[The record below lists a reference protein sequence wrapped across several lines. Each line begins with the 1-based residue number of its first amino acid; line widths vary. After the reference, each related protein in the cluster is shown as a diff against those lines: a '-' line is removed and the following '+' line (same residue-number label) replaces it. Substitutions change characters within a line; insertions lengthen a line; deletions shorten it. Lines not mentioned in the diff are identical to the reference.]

1 LETQG
6 RLIVDVARLAKGGEW
21 FRGETADGL
30 LDLGESEFVTPVG
43 GMRYAL
49 KAEII
54 GTELLVR
61 GEARQRLVCV
71 CSRCAESFETE
82 VAEPEFVCS
91 YEINAAT
98 DFVDLTGEI
107 REAIILALPGYPV
120 CRESCQGLCMTCG
133 ANLNDTTCRCHEAG
147 RDDRWAALDALKTD
161 LDASRPKR
169 ARLKEKLRE
178 KK

>member
-1 LETQG
+1 METQG

-21 FRGETADGL
+21 FRGETAADL
-30 LDLGESEFVTPVG
+30 LELGESEFVTPQG

-49 KAEII
+49 KVEII

-61 GEARQRLVCV
+61 GEVRQRLSCV

-82 VAEPEFVCS
+82 VVDPEFVCS

-98 DFVDLTGEI
+98 DFVDLTEEL

-120 CRESCQGLCMTCG
+120 CREACQGLCMACG
-133 ANLNDTTCRCHEAG
+133 ANLNEAACTCRQDGKDG
-147 RDDRWAALDALKTD
+147 RWSALDAL
-161 LDASRPKR
+161 
-169 ARLKEKLRE
+169 E
-178 KK
+178 